1 VIEIAAAS
9 RGGREINRRERRIS
23 VFLVVMLAMA
33 VSVPMAVAVAMTVR
47 VAVSV
52 AVLVVRGDSDGYGRV
67 SSIDQTDR
75 RHGRCAR

>member
-1 VIEIAAAS
+1 
-9 RGGREINRRERRIS
+9 
-23 VFLVVMLAMA
+23 MLAMA